1 MGKGRTIAQTLRIRA
16 YNGPGAGSRSP
27 RYSLGYTNFSGPT
40 LVKTRLPP
48 PFRTFVL
55 MQRLDL
61 KQLLSQKLSPQQ
73 IQFIK
78 LLQIPTAELETRI
91 KEEMEVN
98 PALEEDEPDDTE
110 EMERDEDDGDEA
122 DDDPDASLDNDENTL
137 EEDFDDRNNDQEMA
151 DELPE
156 PEIQPKDEGPAD
168 TEANADTTDL
178 DLSDYLNDDE
188 IAGYKMQGDGP
199 GEEEERDTPLA
210 DTSGSLLDSLLDQL
224 HFASL
229 NERQEAIGQ
238 QLIGSID
245 GDGYIRRDLSA
256 IANDLAFS
264 QNLEVTVA
272 EIEAVLRVVQG
283 FDPPGIAAR
292 DLPECLLLQLERRPQ
307 DEATTNAERILTD
320 TFEEF
325 SKKHYPRIQQKLDL
339 EDDELKEAISVIL
352 KLNPKPGG
360 SGPSGLGKTQ
370 YLMPDF
376 ILTNDNGVFNLT
388 LNARNAPEL
397 RVSPAY
403 TEMFRT
409 YDKAAKK
416 DTKMKEAVTFVKQ
429 KLDSAKW
436 FIDAIRQ
443 RQNTLLRTM
452 NAIVELQTEFF
463 VEGDEGKLRP
473 MILKDIAQRISMD
486 ISTVSRVAN
495 SKSIQTE
502 FGIYPLKYFFS
513 EGIATD
519 SGEDAS
525 SREVKS
531 ILKELIGKES
541 KERPLSDDKLEK
553 MLNAR
558 GYNIARRTVAKYR
571 EQLNIPVARLRKEL

>member
-1 MGKGRTIAQTLRIRA
+1 
-16 YNGPGAGSRSP
+16 
-27 RYSLGYTNFSGPT
+27 
-40 LVKTRLPP
+40 
-48 PFRTFVL
+48 

-98 PALEEDEPDDTE
+98 PALEEDEPDEPEDLD
-110 EMERDEDDGDEA
+110 RDSDDA
-122 DDDPDASLDNDENTL
+122 DDSDDPDASLDNDENTL
-137 EEDFDDRNNDQEMA
+137 DEDFEDRSGQDSA
-151 DELPE
+151 DEMPE
-156 PEIQPKDEGPAD
+156 PDLAAKEDLASTDDAPD
-168 TEANADTTDL
+168 NTDL

-224 HFASL
+224 HFADL
-229 NERQEAIGQ
+229 DERQEAIGQ

-264 QNLEVTVA
+264 QNLEVTVP
-272 EIEAVLRVVQG
+272 EIEAVLRVVQQ

-307 DEATTNAERILTD
+307 DENTVNAERILTE

-339 EDDELKEAISVIL
+339 EDDELKEAINVIL

-376 ILTNDNGVFNLT
+376 ILTNDNGVLNLT

-452 NAIVELQTEFF
+452 NAIVELQRDFF
-463 VEGDEGKLRP
+463 LEGDEGKLKP
-473 MILKDIAQRISMD
+473 MILKDIAQRIGMD

-531 ILKELIGKES
+531 ILKDLIGKEN

>member
-1 MGKGRTIAQTLRIRA
+1 
-16 YNGPGAGSRSP
+16 
-27 RYSLGYTNFSGPT
+27 
-40 LVKTRLPP
+40 
-48 PFRTFVL
+48 

-98 PALEEDEPDDTE
+98 PALEEDEADDEPEDPD
-110 EMERDEDDGDEA
+110 RDEDDDA
-122 DDDPDASLDNDENTL
+122 DADDPDAGLDNDESTL
-137 EEDFDDRNNDQEMA
+137 DEDFDDRGSNDSEPA
-151 DELPE
+151 DDLPE
-156 PEIQPKDEGPAD
+156 PDLTPKDDGPAD
-168 TEANADTTDL
+168 TEANADNTDL

-210 DTSGSLLDSLLDQL
+210 DTSGSLMDSLLDQL

-229 NERQEAIGQ
+229 DERQEAIGQ

-264 QNLEVTVA
+264 QNLEVTVP

-307 DEATTNAERILTD
+307 DEHTVNAERILTD

-339 EDDELKEAISVIL
+339 EDDELKEAINVIL

-416 DTKMKEAVTFVKQ
+416 DQKMKEAVTFVKQ

-452 NAIVELQTEFF
+452 NAIVELQREFF

-531 ILKELIGKES
+531 ILKDLIGKES

>member
-1 MGKGRTIAQTLRIRA
+1 
-16 YNGPGAGSRSP
+16 
-27 RYSLGYTNFSGPT
+27 
-40 LVKTRLPP
+40 
-48 PFRTFVL
+48 
-55 MQRLDL
+55 MQRLDM

-78 LLQIPTAELETRI
+78 LLQIPTAELEARI
-91 KEEMEVN
+91 KEELEVN
-98 PALEEDEPDDTE
+98 PALEEGDEPDDE
-110 EMERDEDDGDEA
+110 FEDQDRDDSSDSD
-122 DDDPDASLDNDENTL
+122 
-137 EEDFDDRNNDQEMA
+137 EDFDNDPDSEFDNPDNTLDEDFDGGQSEEQPEI
-151 DELPE
+151 ELPTKE
-156 PEIQPKDEGPAD
+156 EPAD
-168 TEANADTTDL
+168 SKESSDNDDL

-199 GEEEERDTPLA
+199 GEDEDDREMPLA
-210 DTSGSLLDSLLDQL
+210 DTSGSLMDNLLDQL
-224 HFASL
+224 GFANL
-229 NERQEAIGQ
+229 DEKQEAIGR

-264 QNLEVTVA
+264 QNIEASVP
-272 EIEAVLRVVQG
+272 EIEAVLHVIQS
-283 FDPPGIAAR
+283 FDPPGIGAR
-292 DLPECLLLQLERRPQ
+292 DLQECLLLQLERRPQ
-307 DEATTNAERILTD
+307 DEATEHAEQILNE
-320 TFEEF
+320 TFDEF
-325 SKKHYPRIQQKLDL
+325 TKKHYPRIQQKLDL
-339 EDDELKEAISVIL
+339 EDDELKEAIALIL

-360 SGPSGLGKTQ
+360 TGPVGMGKVQ
-370 YLMPDF
+370 YIIPDF
-376 ILTNDNGVFNLT
+376 ILTHDNGQFNLT
-388 LNARNAPEL
+388 LNSRNAPDL

-403 TEMFRT
+403 TDMFRA
-409 YDKAAKK
+409 YDKASKK
-416 DTKMKEAVTFVKQ
+416 DKKMKEAVTFVKQ

-452 NAIVELQTEFF
+452 DAIVRYQSEFF
-463 VEGDEGKLRP
+463 AEGDESKLRP
-473 MILKDIAQRISMD
+473 MILKDIAQEIGMD

-495 SKSIQTE
+495 SKSVQTE

-525 SREVKS
+525 SREVKH
-531 ILKELIGKES
+531 ILKEIIEGEQKN
-541 KERPLSDDKLEK
+541 KPLSDDKLEK